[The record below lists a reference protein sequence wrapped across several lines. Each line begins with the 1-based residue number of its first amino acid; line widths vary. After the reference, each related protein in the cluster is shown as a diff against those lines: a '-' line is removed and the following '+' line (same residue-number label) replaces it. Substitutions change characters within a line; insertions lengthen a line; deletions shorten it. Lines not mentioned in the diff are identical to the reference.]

1 MLILLVSF
9 INNPTMEWK
18 KLRDA
23 LTNHGEKI
31 SLEDLNSYLVAL
43 TGGDSTSLSDDKI
56 FDSKVFSQQL
66 LGFEDFSMGKQ

>member
-1 MLILLVSF
+1 M
-9 INNPTMEWK
+9 NWK
-18 KLRDA
+18 KLRDS

-43 TGGDSTSLSDDKI
+43 TGGDSASLPDDKI

>member
-1 MLILLVSF
+1 MD
-9 INNPTMEWK
+9 WK

-43 TGGDSTSLSDDKI
+43 TGGDSTSLAEDKI

-66 LGFEDFSMGKQ
+66 LGFEDFTMGKQ